1 MKRGLS
7 DQVQVVSFD
16 RGRSG
21 EAEGGLFGSLGD
33 LLGGRGSSGRARE
46 GVVETAMKSV
56 VRQVG
61 SEIGRQ
67 LVRGVLGSLMGG
79 GRRR

>member
-1 MKRGLS
+1 
-7 DQVQVVSFD
+7 
-16 RGRSG
+16 
-21 EAEGGLFGSLGD
+21 
-33 LLGGRGSSGRARE
+33 
-46 GVVETAMKSV
+46 ETAMKSV